1 MLFKNSNLIGY
12 NCLRIFKNNLSKYIL
27 LDSFIVRPDFRGKGI
42 SDILLSKSLNEIIS
56 LNYKTYLYANSNSLS
71 LYKRFG
77 FRNVKKNFLLR
88 KNKKYQ
94 MEFIK

>member
-56 LNYKTYLYANSNSLS
+56 LNYKTYLYANSNFY
-71 LYKRFG
+71 LYIRDLDFE
-77 FRNVKKNFLLR
+77 
-88 KNKKYQ
+88 
-94 MEFIK
+94 M